1 MTTFQEVTLNSCPN
15 KLSKWRSTSPR
26 SEYLTTTKLSVTQS
40 DTWAFLVGNHS
51 TKRTLLV
58 QHVNLDT
65 FFKCGWQF
73 ISVTR
78 HISLSWG
85 FTLCNTKLH
94 QYLCYTKDKMLGKSI
109 WSLVFLYICFS
120 KGLGVVVFFL
130 YWKKLLLV
138 FVVYILFLFVT
149 NWNFILYL
157 YRTHF

>member
-1 MTTFQEVTLNSCPN
+1 MEKYQPKVWIFNNN
-15 KLSKWRSTSPR
+15 KN
-26 SEYLTTTKLSVTQS
+26 LSVTQS

-85 FTLCNTKLH
+85 FTLCDTKLH
-94 QYLCYTKDKMLGKSI
+94 QYFCYAKYEMLGNSI
-109 WSLVFLYICFS
+109 RSLVFLYICFS
-120 KGLGVVVFFL
+120 KGLGVVVFVL
-130 YWKKLLLV
+130 YCKKLLLV

-149 NWNFILYL
+149 NWKFIYIFIELI
-157 YRTHF
+157 FN